1 MGSEINAEAGRVHD
15 EPMCAVLLRRLALSD
30 ESAIG
35 SIFAGELS
43 DVDNAE
49 LGERTRALV
58 RLGALVATQSAA
70 PSYQRAVSVA
80 LAAGVS
86 EDEIGAVLITVAPI
100 VGVARVASAAP
111 AVAAALGYGLDLSDK
126 G

>member
-35 SIFAGELS
+35 SIFAAELS

-58 RLGALVATQSAA
+58 RLAALVATESAA
-70 PSYQRAVSVA
+70 PSYQWAVSVA

>member
-1 MGSEINAEAGRVHD
+1 
-15 EPMCAVLLRRLALSD
+15 MCAVLLRRLALSD
-30 ESAIG
+30 EGAIG
-35 SIFAGELS
+35 SIFAGELT
-43 DVDNAE
+43 DVENSE

-58 RLGALVATQSAA
+58 RLAALVATESAA
-70 PSYQRAVSVA
+70 PSYQWAVSVA

-111 AVAAALGYGLDLSDK
+111 AVAAALGYGLDLSDN

>member
-1 MGSEINAEAGRVHD
+1 MGSEINADAGRVHD

-35 SIFAGELS
+35 SIFAAELT

-49 LGERTRALV
+49 LGERTRALI
-58 RLGALVATQSAA
+58 RLAALVATESAA
-70 PSYQRAVSVA
+70 PSYQWAVSVA

-100 VGVARVASAAP
+100 VGLARVASAAP

>member
-30 ESAIG
+30 EGAIG
-35 SIFAGELS
+35 SIFAAELT

-58 RLGALVATQSAA
+58 RLAALVATESAA
-70 PSYQRAVSVA
+70 PSYQWAVSVA

>member
-30 ESAIG
+30 EGAIG
-35 SIFAGELS
+35 SIFAGELT

-58 RLGALVATQSAA
+58 RLAALVATESAA
-70 PSYQRAVSVA
+70 PSYQWAVSVA

>member
-30 ESAIG
+30 EGAIG
-35 SIFAGELS
+35 SIFAGELT

-58 RLGALVATQSAA
+58 RLAALVATQSAA
-70 PSYQRAVSVA
+70 PSYQWAVSVA